1 MDKLVLSILKKD
13 IMVKTYKNTSV
24 VAYGIGI
31 LLAMSLAACGGGG
44 SSGGSN
50 NSDHDSNA
58 DDGRATQITTAIPST
73 PASTSTSTTATNTV
87 TTANGTLGK
96 TLYQNCIGCHSLGAK
111 SASAVSANTMAAIG
125 SNKGGMGYLST
136 TITQTEVDS
145 IALYL
150 ANPTAF

>member
-13 IMVKTYKNTSV
+13 IMVKTYKTTSV

-31 LLAMSLAACGGGG
+31 LLAMSLAACGGAG

-58 DDGRATQITTAIPST
+58 DDGRSTQITTAIPST
-73 PASTSTSTTATNTV
+73 PASTSTTATNTI
-87 TTANGTLGK
+87 TTPSGTLGK
-96 TLYQNCIGCHSLGAK
+96 TLYQNCINCHSLGAK

-136 TITQTEVDS
+136 TITQAEVDS